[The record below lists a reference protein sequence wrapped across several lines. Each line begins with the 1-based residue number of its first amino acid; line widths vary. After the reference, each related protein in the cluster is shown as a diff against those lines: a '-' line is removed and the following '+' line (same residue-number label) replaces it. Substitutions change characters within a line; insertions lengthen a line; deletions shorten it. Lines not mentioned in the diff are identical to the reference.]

1 MNRIPSVDLRDFL
14 SENPEKKQRF
24 IDEIGMAYENIGFVA
39 LKGHFLNDNLV
50 SELYEELKNFFKS
63 PQL

>member
-39 LKGHFLNDNLV
+39 LVYLRDRIVALHAWA
-50 SELYEELKNFFKS
+50 KS
-63 PQL
+63 